1 MMGLWDVCS
10 LEIGECEMLGIWMFE
25 MWGAGDVGCL
35 GCGISGIFTVM
46 WNVGLQ
52 NTTVL
57 DILIKKYQI
66 AQIPKKMSI
75 FLI

>member
-1 MMGLWDVCS
+1 MLAVWK
-10 LEIGECEMLGIWMFE
+10 LENVRCLGYGMFE

-35 GCGISGIFTVM
+35 RCGISGIFTVM

>member
-1 MMGLWDVCS
+1 MFAVWK
-10 LEIGECEMLGIWMFE
+10 LENVRCLGYGMFE